1 MEFINFA
8 AAILVGLL
16 ILLLIRELVCWYWKI
31 NIQVKQND
39 EIIELL
45 KRIYGD
51 KQNHSMPLHSHGAW
65 RNDDE

>member
-1 MEFINFA
+1 MDLIDFA
-8 AAILVGLL
+8 ASILVALL

-39 EIIELL
+39 EIIDLL
-45 KRIYGD
+45 KKSYGET
-51 KQNHSMPLHSHGAW
+51 QNPSMPLNSHGTW